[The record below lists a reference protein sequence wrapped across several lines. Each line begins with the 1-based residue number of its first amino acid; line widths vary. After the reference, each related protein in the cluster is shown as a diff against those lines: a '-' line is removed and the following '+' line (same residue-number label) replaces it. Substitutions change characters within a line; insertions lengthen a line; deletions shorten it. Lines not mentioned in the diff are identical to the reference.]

1 MKNVFKTLETL
12 DKAKMGILYNDQEN
26 NHSHDNKENSCCR
39 YQKKMRKIR
48 EEMLS
53 AWSAGRSSKDRETRL
68 TCIEYPKM

>member
-1 MKNVFKTLETL
+1 LSSGKLQGQIAVVQTEKGRNERRFKTQETL
-12 DKAKMGILYNDQEN
+12 DKVKIGILYNDQEN

-53 AWSAGRSSKDRETRL
+53 AWSA
-68 TCIEYPKM
+68 

>member
-1 MKNVFKTLETL
+1 MKDAFKTLETL

-26 NHSHDNKENSCCR
+26 NHGHDNKENSYCR

-53 AWSAGRSSKDRETRL
+53 AWSA
-68 TCIEYPKM
+68 